1 MEADKALS
9 ALRAGTLG
17 NQSRDIEL
25 VERRLDGEVRSFGLL
40 GKTGRTGGQS

>member
-17 NQSRDIEL
+17 DQSRDVEL
-25 VERRLDGEVRSFGLL
+25 AERRLDGEERSFSML
-40 GKTGRTGGQS
+40 GKTSRPGGQS